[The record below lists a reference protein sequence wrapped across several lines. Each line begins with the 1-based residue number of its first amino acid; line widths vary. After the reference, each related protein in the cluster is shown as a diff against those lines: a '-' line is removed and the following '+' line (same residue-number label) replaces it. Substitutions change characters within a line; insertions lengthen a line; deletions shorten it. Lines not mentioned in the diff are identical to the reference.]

1 MLCSD
6 RCNTVMSSK
15 FYNLVD
21 NLVPPPRVL
30 RRLGRYHRLFVY
42 ANAGAVLAET
52 LYPTRASD

>member
-1 MLCSD
+1 
-6 RCNTVMSSK
+6 MSSK

-30 RRLGRYHRLFVY
+30 RRLGRSHRLFVY